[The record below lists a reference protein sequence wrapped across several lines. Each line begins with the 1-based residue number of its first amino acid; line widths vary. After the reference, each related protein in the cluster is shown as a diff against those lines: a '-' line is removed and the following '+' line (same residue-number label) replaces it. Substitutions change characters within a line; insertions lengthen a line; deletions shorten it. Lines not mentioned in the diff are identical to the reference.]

1 MVDKGDVDAA
11 LIKWD
16 RLRLN
21 GSFIR
26 PRCRSGQAFPTNFA
40 RSVSPFFVGCRL

>member
-11 LIKWD
+11 LIKRD
-16 RLRLN
+16 RLSLN

-26 PRCRSGQAFPTNFA
+26 PRVARVRLSQPSFA
-40 RSVSPFFVGCRL
+40 SSVSPFSMGCRL